1 MECFVNDSN
10 TSYVLGS
17 QTPLE
22 VAFLID
28 GSESVTPELW
38 SQTLEFIRRNII
50 NYRLSPDMVRV
61 AFVLYSESAV
71 VKLSLTEGINEQAV
85 LTSLYSLQ
93 RLGGRKDLVK
103 AFEVARDSVLADNL
117 VRPNA
122 GKVIIAIV
130 AGKLPGQNL
139 QALYDVANSL
149 KNKDIQVGVIGIH
162 DADQSILENVVSHVS
177 NLIIINTG
185 IEYPATVGVVSE
197 IQGDAAGKNIMITF
211 CMISFTYLS
220 FS

>member
-71 VKLSLTEGINEQAV
+71 VKLSLTEGINKQAV

>member
-50 NYRLSPDMVRV
+50 NYQLSSDMVRV

>member
-71 VKLSLTEGINEQAV
+71 VKLSLTEGIDEQAV

-93 RLGGRKDLVK
+93 RLGGRKDLAK

>member
-211 CMISFTYLS
+211 CISYTYLS